1 MTQAIRELT
10 KVRQRLHDQLHE
22 LQVEVD
28 AIEKA
33 INVLDREDQNDGS
46 ASTNKEFA
54 KTGFADGCRSIV
66 GSEFITPLEVR
77 DRLIRGGFKHKSKSK
92 VLGGVYAT
100 LKRLAGPKGP
110 FDVGARD
117 GRKVYRMKQT
127 PEQAA
132 A

>member
-54 KTGFADGCRSIV
+54 KTGLRMDV
-66 GSEFITPLEVR
+66 
-77 DRLIRGGFKHKSKSK
+77 
-92 VLGGVYAT
+92 VLLSVLNSLLHWRYGI
-100 LKRLAGPKGP
+100 
-110 FDVGARD
+110 D
-117 GRKVYRMKQT
+117 
-127 PEQAA
+127 
-132 A
+132 